1 MKGAGGGGH
10 SAPWGRC
17 VPKNTPGQ
25 IGLNGEGLTEVQKVK
40 GLTSVQNSISSFKL
54 FSFNKNQP
62 IEAKGQTL
70 NQSRAWLRAEI
81 YFSFTKKI
89 ILATGSIF
97 FILFF
102 FSYSGILK

>member
-1 MKGAGGGGH
+1 MKGVGGGGH

-81 YFSFTKKI
+81 YFSFTKK
-89 ILATGSIF
+89 LSWQLGVFFLFYFF
-97 FILFF
+97 FI
-102 FSYSGILK
+102 

>member
-1 MKGAGGGGH
+1 MPPGED
-10 SAPWGRC
+10 
-17 VPKNTPGQ
+17 VYPKIPRQ

-81 YFSFTKKI
+81 YFSFTKK
-89 ILATGSIF
+89 LSWQLGVF
-97 FILFF
+97 FLFYFF
-102 FSYSGILK
+102 FHIAAF

>member
-1 MKGAGGGGH
+1 MKGAGGGEH

-25 IGLNGEGLTEVQKVK
+25 IGLNGGLTEMQKVK
-40 GLTSVQNSISSFKL
+40 GLTSVPNSISSFKL

-81 YFSFTKKI
+81 YFSFTKK
-89 ILATGSIF
+89 LSWQLGVFFLFYFF
-97 FILFF
+97 FI
-102 FSYSGILK
+102 